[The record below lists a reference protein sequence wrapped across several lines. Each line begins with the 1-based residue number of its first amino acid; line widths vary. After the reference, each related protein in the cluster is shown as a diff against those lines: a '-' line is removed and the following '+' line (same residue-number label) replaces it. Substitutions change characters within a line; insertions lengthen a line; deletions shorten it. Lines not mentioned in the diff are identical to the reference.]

1 MIQEAEAQA
10 GALPKV
16 AAAVLTWNDTAMASR
31 CIASVL
37 ENPYPDLEVILVDN
51 GSTPPCAAPLKEQF
65 PTLHAIQLDSNTGFT
80 GGCNRGLERGLEL
93 GAKYLF
99 LLNNDTIVA
108 PDAIGKLVAAME
120 ADPKAGAASA
130 LLLFP
135 GDDRRV
141 QFFEGFLDR
150 DAARHWHPQ
159 DGSPWSP
166 DYART
171 IESQFVPA
179 CALVYRAETL
189 RQVGLFDE
197 TLFTNWEDY
206 DLHLRI
212 RDAGWKL
219 LTVGA
224 AEVIHAHGQ
233 TTGRISPFITYLFM
247 RNRLICLF
255 RFGRPL
261 GILRKTPTILRTILW
276 QIREY
281 GWDNWPAHRALLR
294 GALDYFLGV
303 RGKGNAPAKRSDK

>member
-1 MIQEAEAQA
+1 MPEFEPNPVAVT
-10 GALPKV
+10 PKV
-16 AAAVLTWNDTAMASR
+16 AAVVLTWNDTAMAGR
-31 CIASVL
+31 CIKSVL
-37 ENPYPDLEVILVDN
+37 DNNYPGLELILVDN
-51 GSTPPCAAPLKEQF
+51 GSVPPCAAPLAEQF
-65 PTLHAIQLDSNTGFT
+65 PGIHTVPLNSNTGFT
-80 GGCNRGLERGLEL
+80 GGCNRGLERGIAL

-108 PDAIGKLVAAME
+108 PDAVAKLAAAME
-120 ADPKAGAASA
+120 ANPEAGAASA

-135 GDDRRV
+135 GDERRV
-141 QFFEGFLDR
+141 QFFEGFIDR
-150 DAARHWHPQ
+150 DSARHWHPQ
-159 DGSPWSP
+159 DDSPWSP
-166 DYART
+166 EYART
-171 IESQFVPA
+171 IETEFVPA
-179 CALVYRAETL
+179 CALLYRAEAL
-189 RQVGLFDE
+189 KQVGLFNE
-197 TLFTNWEDY
+197 ALFTNWEDY
-206 DLHLRI
+206 DLHLRL

-233 TTGRISPFITYLFM
+233 TTGRISPFITYLFI

-261 GILRKTPTILRTILW
+261 GILRRTPTILRSVLW

-294 GALDYFLGV
+294 GIVDFLLGV

>member
-1 MIQEAEAQA
+1 MTQEANTVEQA
-10 GALPKV
+10 APKV
-16 AAAVLTWNDTAMASR
+16 AAVVLTWNDTSMAAR
-31 CIASVL
+31 CIQSVL
-37 ENPYPDLEVILVDN
+37 SNPYPGLEVILVDN

-65 PTLHAIQLDSNTGFT
+65 PSIHAIQLSSNTGFT
-80 GGCNRGLERGLEL
+80 GGCNRGLEHGLAL
-93 GAKYLF
+93 GAKYLL

-108 PDAIGKLVAAME
+108 SDAIVKLVAAME
-120 ADPKAGAASA
+120 ATPKTGAASG

-135 GDDRRV
+135 GDERRV
-141 QFFEGFLDR
+141 QFFQGFLDR
-150 DAARHWHPQ
+150 DAARHWHPE
-159 DGSPWSP
+159 DGAPWSP
-166 DYART
+166 DYTRT
-171 IESQFVPA
+171 IESEFVPA
-179 CALVYRAETL
+179 CALLYRADTL

-212 RDAGWKL
+212 RDAGWTL
-219 LTVGA
+219 LTVGG
-224 AEVIHAHGQ
+224 AEIIHAHGQ

-255 RFGRPL
+255 RYGRPL

-294 GALDYFLGV
+294 GMLDYFLGV